1 MIGIWPRVR
10 KSSERCSGIP
20 FEMCLAAE
28 IPLQRLVVR
37 DDDGRSRCALENTLF
52 SDELG
57 RLQSDLLSAWSQAL
71 YVNLGCGTY
80 LVLPK
85 RQVV

>member
-1 MIGIWPRVR
+1 VLGIWSQAR
-10 KSSERCSGIP
+10 KSSERRSGIP

-37 DDDGRSRCALENTLF
+37 DDDGRSRCALENTLL

-57 RLQSDLLSAWSQAL
+57 RLQSELLSAWSQAL
-71 YVNLGCGTY
+71 YVNLGTRTY